1 MSIKKKID
9 LARLE
14 LLDMGLRGNPLLNY
28 RSGAKTLDVFDEV
41 SDQVFDM
48 LVEKNKAM
56 RFLPI
61 PKAYVDKQKA
71 EEDLEDGTEKKD
83 LPPLEEYLE
92 LEMGADRHS
101 DIFLQTKQIPEKLD
115 HTLLRIENESHSLLQ
130 EQGIEVL
137 YLAIGFLK
145 WFEDAN
151 AKTPRYAPLI
161 MVPVELKR
169 TSAKE
174 TFSVAYTQADLGP
187 NLALAAKLKG
197 EFKIALPEFNDEF
210 DVNDYLANVEE
221 VVASQPRWEVNH
233 NIALGLFSFGKFQMY
248 TDLNPD
254 NWPEDKSPVDHPVL
268 QGLFDC
274 GFLPDVERI
283 KGIEDHIA
291 TKEPETLH
299 LVKDSDSSQTDSI
312 LAIMQGSNLV
322 IQGPPGT
329 GKSQTITNIISE
341 ALARGKKI
349 LFVAQKMAALEV
361 VKQRLDESHLGDA
374 VLELHSHKSTKKA
387 VLESIKTTFEQGKPN
402 IPNRDSHYDRL
413 KEVRGQL
420 DAYVEAIRTPIL
432 NSGLN
437 YTSALGRLLE
447 IRNRSNSNELPEL
460 PFDLVESWDLLAL
473 AKGERALQAIAE
485 HIENK
490 GVPSS
495 NPYAVTERTALSPV
509 EQQQLSKLLKTCS
522 QLLAAIIEQGDQLS
536 SEMSLPAP
544 TSVLKVQ
551 VLHNAATR
559 AMEAPKL
566 SGIDV
571 DTDDWQRR
579 RDSIRALITAGAN
592 MKRIQMQ
599 HSDRFIEQGFDA
611 DILSIRQGLVGRA
624 DKWWRIFSGPY
635 RAAKANLQGIC
646 QSPLDGKATDWLEW
660 ADDLLKFQSDQKL
673 FRESIALGETLFGA
687 QWQGENSDWEVLETI
702 SEWLFTLYEEVG
714 TGKVPEGITKFLAG
728 SHSFTGWEVRLSQL
742 FNQVKDFI
750 PKFSNAIELIEID
763 NGAAI
768 NNFRSFDLLALQRLI
783 TDWDKTDLLYDAS
796 RFNQLKSE
804 LAEVGLEA
812 MGSWAQDWDKP
823 VDGLLHCLNLSYY
836 GGLVNTAYGQNVSI
850 QKFDRISHERLIK
863 EFIDLDSSLFD
874 YSKEA
879 LVSKLYEALPN
890 FNAPGE
896 MDLLRREMSKK
907 RRHIAI
913 RRLIGETSTVLQQ
926 AKPVFMMSPMS
937 VATYLPQGKIEFD
950 LVIFDEASQIES
962 PDALGAIARAKQ
974 VVVVGD
980 SKQMP
985 PSNFFGR
992 AIELTDEEAE
1002 ESATADVESI
1012 LGMMLAKGAPERM
1025 LRWHYRSRHHSLIT
1039 VSNDQFYNNKL
1050 VVFPSPGIHP
1060 DATGL
1065 KLHHLPDT
1073 HYDRGGSRSN
1083 IGEAAEIAKAVVEH
1097 ARSKPHLSLGIVA
1110 FSMAQKE
1117 AVMFALEYQRRQN
1130 PDIESFFTRH
1140 VGSDEFFIKNLENV
1154 QGDERDVIYIS
1165 IGYGRTTAGNVSSSF
1180 GPINRE
1186 GGERRL
1192 NVLISRARL
1201 AMEVFSNILAD
1212 DIKTKEASPF
1222 GVKALKAFL
1231 KYAESGEIEQRIET
1245 GKEADSPFEEEVHD
1259 AIKGLGYDVEPQ
1271 VGSSGF
1277 FIDLCVRD
1285 PDKLGRY
1292 ILAVECDGATY
1303 HSSASARDRDR
1314 LRQGVLEGL
1323 GWRFHRIWS
1332 TDWFRNPASEVVR
1345 LKEVIELS
1353 RAYYQKLD
1361 SGIDVAKKS
1370 VAKAEVKIERHENTV
1385 TEELVLPKYS
1395 VVSDS
1400 DLNFQLMADFS
1411 DIDSVTLK
1419 RAINKTVE
1427 IESPIHIQQL
1437 TTRLTNAAGFKKA
1450 GAKIKRRVIEHI
1462 EHLERDRLVHFDRDF
1477 ISKDSNQEV
1486 TLRDWSDLESSM
1498 RKIEFVSDAELRKSI
1513 QVTVAD
1519 ALSIERDD
1527 CIAAALSLIGF
1538 KRLTANVKDKV
1549 DLIVTDMVSENILKE
1564 DGSRLRA

>member
-1 MSIKKKID
+1 MGIKKKID

-28 RSGAKTLDVFDEV
+28 RSGPKTLDVFDEI
-41 SDQVFDM
+41 SEQVFDM

-61 PKAYVDKQKA
+61 PKAYIDKQKVA
-71 EEDLEDGTEKKD
+71 TSSEQEGEQQD

-92 LEMGADRHS
+92 LEIGDDRHS
-101 DIFLQTKQIPEKLD
+101 DIFLQTKQAPEKLD

-145 WFEDAN
+145 WFEDVN
-151 AKTPRYAPLI
+151 SKTPRFAPLV

-197 EFKIALPEFNDEF
+197 EFKIVLPPFNDEF
-210 DVNDYLANVEE
+210 DANAYLASVGQ
-221 VVASQPRWEVNH
+221 VITSQPRWEVNH

-248 TDLNPD
+248 TDLDPS
-254 NWPEDKSPVDHPVL
+254 NWPEGKSPTDHPVI
-268 QGLFDC
+268 QSLFAK
-274 GFLPDVERI
+274 GFSADAEKV
-283 KGIEDHIA
+283 KGIENHIA

-299 LVKDSDSSQTDSI
+299 LVKDSDSSQTDAI
-312 LAIMQGSNLV
+312 LAVMQGSNLV

-361 VKQRLDESHLGDA
+361 VKQRLDETHLGDA

-387 VLESIKTTFEQGKPN
+387 VLDSIKATFEQGKPN
-402 IPNRDSHYDRL
+402 VPNRAARYDRL
-413 KEVRGQL
+413 KEVRRQL
-420 DAYVEAIRTPIL
+420 DDYVVAIRTPIL

-437 YTSALGRLLE
+437 YISALGYLLD
-447 IRNRSNSNELPEL
+447 IRNKSKTTELPEL
-460 PFDLVESWDLLAL
+460 SFDLIERWDLLAL
-473 AKGERALQAIAE
+473 AKAERVLKAVAE

-490 GVPSS
+490 GVPSL
-495 NPYAVTERTALSPV
+495 NPYVVTKRTALSPV
-509 EQQQLSKLLKTCS
+509 EQQQLANLLQACARS
-522 QLLAAIIEQGDQLS
+522 LANLIAQSDQLS
-536 SEMSLPAP
+536 GEMGLPVPDSL
-544 TSVLKVQ
+544 LKIA
-551 VLHNAATR
+551 VLHNAAKR
-559 AMEAPKL
+559 AMQAPKL
-566 SGIDV
+566 AGIDL

-579 RDSIRALITAGAN
+579 RDSIRALISAGSN
-592 MKRIQMQ
+592 MKLIQEQ
-599 HSDRFIEQGFDA
+599 HSERFIEHAFDA
-611 DILSIRQGLVGRA
+611 DLLSIRQGLAGRT
-624 DKWWRIFSGPY
+624 DKWWRILSSQY
-635 RAAKANLQGIC
+635 RVAKTDLQGIC
-646 QSPLDGKATDWLEW
+646 RSPLNDSASEWLTW
-660 ADDLLKFQSDQKL
+660 VDDLLKFQTERKI
-673 FRESIALGETLFGA
+673 FRESIAMGERLFGA
-687 QWQGENSDWEVLETI
+687 QWQGDKSDWEVLSTI
-702 SEWLFTLYEEVG
+702 SEWLFSLYDAVG
-714 TGKVPEGITKFLAG
+714 AGKVPEGITKFLAG
-728 SHSFTGWEVRLSQL
+728 SHSFIGWEDRLSQL
-742 FNQVKDFI
+742 SKQIKGFV
-750 PKFSNAIELIEID
+750 PKFSSAIKLIEID
-763 NGAAI
+763 GDAAI
-768 NNFRSFDLLALQRLI
+768 NNFRSYDLLALQRLI
-783 TDWDKTDLLYDAS
+783 AAWSKTDLLYDAS
-796 RFNQLKSE
+796 RFKQLKLE
-804 LAEVGLEA
+804 LAALGLEK
-812 MGSWAQDWDKP
+812 MVDWAQDWDRP
-823 VDGLLHCLNLSYY
+823 TDGLVHCLNLSYY
-836 GGLVNTAYGQNVSI
+836 GGLVNTAYGQNVAI

-863 EFIDLDSSLFD
+863 EFSELDASLFD

-879 LVSKLYEALPN
+879 LVSKLYDELPN

-937 VATYLPQGKIEFD
+937 VATYLPQGKIYFD

-985 PSNFFGR
+985 PSNFFSR
-992 AIELTDEEAE
+992 AIELSDEEAE
-1002 ESATADVESI
+1002 ESATADVESV

-1050 VVFPSPGIHP
+1050 VIFPSPGVHP

-1065 KLHHLPDT
+1065 KLRYLPKNT
-1073 HYDRGGSRSN
+1073 YDRGGSRSN
-1083 IGEAAEIAKAVVEH
+1083 IGEAQAIAKAVVVH
-1097 ARSKPHLSLGIVA
+1097 ARTKSHLSLGIVA

-1117 AVMFALEYQRRQN
+1117 AVMFALEDQRRKS
-1130 PDIESFFTRH
+1130 PDIESFFTQH
-1140 VGSDEFFIKNLENV
+1140 IGSDEFFIKNLENV

-1165 IGYGRTTAGNVSSSF
+1165 IGYGRSVAGNVSTSF

-1192 NVLISRARL
+1192 NVLISRARF
-1201 AMEVFSNILAD
+1201 AMQVFSNIKAD
-1212 DIKTKEASPF
+1212 DIKTKADSPF

-1231 KYAESGEIEQRIET
+1231 KYADTGEIQQRIET
-1245 GKEADSPFEEEVHD
+1245 GKEADSPFEEEVHE
-1259 AIKGLGYDVEPQ
+1259 AIEALGYEVEPQ

-1285 PDKLGRY
+1285 PDKPGRY

-1314 LRQGVLEGL
+1314 LRQGVLEEL

-1332 TDWFRNPASEVVR
+1332 TDWFRNPASEISR
-1345 LKEVIELS
+1345 LKEVIEVT
-1353 RAYYQKLD
+1353 RTYYQKLD
-1361 SGIDVAKKS
+1361 SGIDVANQPI
-1370 VAKAEVKIERHENTV
+1370 VQAGVLIERHDDEVAEKLALN
-1385 TEELVLPKYS
+1385 KYS
-1395 VVSDS
+1395 LVADAA
-1400 DLNFQLMADFS
+1400 LNFHLVDDFS
-1411 DIDSVTLK
+1411 EIDSQTLK
-1419 RAINKTVE
+1419 NAINKTVE

-1437 TTRLTNAAGFKKA
+1437 TTRLTNAAGFTRA
-1450 GAKIKRRVIEHI
+1450 GAKIKRRVFEHVESLASDRI
-1462 EHLERDRLVHFDRDF
+1462 VHLDRDF
-1477 ISKDSNQEV
+1477 ISKTTNQEIN
-1486 TLRDWSDLESSM
+1486 LRDWSELEPSM
-1498 RKIEFVSDAELRKSI
+1498 RKIEYVSDAELRKSI
-1513 QVTVAD
+1513 QVTVTD

-1538 KRLTANVKDKV
+1538 KRMTAKVKDKM
-1549 DLIVTDMVSENILKE
+1549 DLVVTGMVEEEVLKE
-1564 DGSRLRA
+1564 EGTRLRA